1 MESLPK
7 TGSQFVFGA
16 CGLKENDVVW
26 RTLPNGKIEI
36 RYTFQLFQE
45 GPKGYVHGGASA
57 ALMDEA
63 LGIAVWESGFHGA
76 TVHLELNYRKP
87 IPLGEEVRVETWVTS
102 GGNHSRNAEG
112 IIYRSDGSIAVE
124 GKGKFALAPQLFGA
138 SS

>member
-1 MESLPK
+1 VKSLPK
-7 TGSQFVFGA
+7 TGSQYVFGS
-16 CGLKENDVVW
+16 CGLKADDVVW
-26 RTLPNGKIEI
+26 QTLPNGRIEI

-87 IPLGEEVRVETWVTS
+87 IPLGEEIHIETWVTS
-102 GGNHSRNAEG
+102 EGTHSRNAEG

-124 GKGKFALAPQLFGA
+124 GKGKFALAPQLFGI